1 MLVALLVMIIR
12 KMIKNKWLELSLL
25 LGLVLSVALISSMPI
40 YTESILQR
48 MLVSDLY
55 NHQQESDEY
64 SGLYSTAIQFPE
76 GFNMQERSELIAAAD
91 EYIEKTVAPGLS
103 LPIDYYV
110 VERATDSFILSS
122 ANPDIVD
129 PSYRKSGTVASMT
142 RLEEHIE
149 LIDGRLPAKEAV
161 DGIYEVIVTEAA
173 MDHFEMVLG
182 YELLVNIRNFSSDIV
197 VKPVGIFRPAEGHDL
212 YFNKNRMSA
221 FETRLFID
229 SDIFDKVFIHER
241 KVPIRS
247 SYWQFSLDYS
257 NMSLSDVVSFV
268 NTGRNHQI
276 FTSERFESYVHNAPM
291 LKVLDPYLERE
302 KRLRTMLWSLNVPV
316 IIMLSFYLFMVSNL
330 IINRQKTEI
339 SVLRSRGASRL
350 QIMFMFALEGM
361 LLGAIAFFTGPHLG
375 ALLTRMLGAS
385 SGFLEF
391 VQRAPLIV
399 KMTPESYQ
407 YALITVICSII
418 MTLIP
423 AFIATRETIVGHKR
437 KMARASNK
445 SFWHKYYIDII
456 LIASSIYGLNNFY
469 RTLED
474 MKMMGIDALNF
485 RIDPLLFLIPALFIL
500 GLGLFILRI
509 YPWLVALLYWIGRKW
524 WSATMYSSLIQV
536 SRSSTQYQYIM
547 IFLTMT
553 IATGL
558 FSASAARTLNKNM
571 EDQIMYAAGSDVVM
585 EVRWQSDAP
594 VSSAPPEPGQGGSQ
608 SDSSSNTNR
617 VVRYTEPPF
626 SLVSDLPGVEH
637 AAKVFI
643 KDEVR
648 YSTLIENGTAKL
660 MAIDT
665 DDFGKTAWFKQGLL
679 GQHHINS
686 YLNLIA
692 EDPTAV
698 LISRSLAEEKGVE
711 KGDVIQIGWPGIPEK
726 PFVVYEVIDY
736 FPTFNPN
743 PDLSTSQGGQ
753 APLPKLIV
761 AHLDRVQNQLA
772 LEPYQVWL
780 KLAEDASRQE
790 IIDVLEERR
799 VPIIELHDTLAD
811 ITKEKNDPFQLA
823 VNGVM
828 TLGFIISVVIS
839 FFGFLLYW
847 ILSLISRI
855 LQLGIYRAMGV
866 SFRQIIVMLTS
877 EQVLTSGAAIVIG
890 IITGNL
896 TSRFFVPLF
905 QMAFNPAQQ
914 VPPFEVAMLASDAIR
929 LYSIV
934 SIMVVLGLLILSFMT
949 SRIKLHQAVKLG
961 ED

>member
-1 MLVALLVMIIR
+1 MALLVMIIR

-55 NHQQESDEY
+55 NHQQESEEY
-64 SGLYSTAIQFPE
+64 SGLYSTAVHFPE
-76 GFNMQERSELIAAAD
+76 GFNMGERDELVALSD
-91 EYIEKTVAPGLS
+91 DYIEKVVAPGLS

-110 VERATDSFILSS
+110 VERSTDSFILSS
-122 ANPDIVD
+122 ANPDIVPPD
-129 PSYRKSGTVASMT
+129 FRESGTVASMT
-142 RLEEHIE
+142 NLDQHIE
-149 LIDGRLPAKEAV
+149 LIDGRLPSKEPV
-161 DGIYEVIVTEAA
+161 DGIYEALVTEQA
-173 MDHFEMVLG
+173 MDYFGMVLG
-182 YELLVNIRNFSSDIV
+182 YELKVNIRNFKSDIV
-197 VKPVGIFRPAEGHDL
+197 IKPVGIFRPAEGHDL
-212 YFNKNRMSA
+212 YFNKNRMGA
-221 FETRLFID
+221 FESRFFIQ
-229 SDIFDKVFIHER
+229 SELFDKAFIQER
-241 KVPIRS
+241 KAPVRS

-257 NMSLSDVVSFV
+257 SMTLSDVVSFV
-268 NTGRNHQI
+268 NTGRNHEI
-276 FTSERFESYVHNAPM
+276 FLSNHFDTYVTNAPM

-350 QIMFMFALEGM
+350 QIMFMFALEGI
-361 LLGAIAFFTGPHLG
+361 LLGAIAFFVGPHLG

-407 YALITVICSII
+407 YAFITVICSIV

-456 LIASSIYGLNNFY
+456 LIASSIYGLSNFY

-474 MKMMGIDALNF
+474 MQMMGLDALHF

-558 FSASAARTLNKNM
+558 FSASAARTLNQNM
-571 EDQIMYAAGSDVVM
+571 EEQIMYAAGADIVM
-585 EVRWQSDAP
+585 EVRWRSDAP
-594 VSSAPPEPGQGGSQ
+594 PTSAPPQPGQGGG
-608 SDSSSNTNR
+608 SSEDTSSANR
-617 VVRYTEPPF
+617 IVRYTEPPF

-637 AAKVFI
+637 AAKVFV
-643 KDEVR
+643 KDEVQF
-648 YSTLIENGTAKL
+648 STNIEKGQAQL

-665 DDFGKTAWFKQGLL
+665 DDFGKTAWFKHGLL

-698 LISRSLAEEKGVE
+698 LISRSLADEKGVVQ
-711 KGDVIQIGWPGIPEK
+711 GDVINIGWPGIPEK
-726 PFVVYEVIDY
+726 PFVVYEIIDY

-743 PDLSTSQGGQ
+743 PDISASGGQ
-753 APLPKLIV
+753 PALPKLIV

-772 LEPYQVWL
+772 LEPYHVWL
-780 KLAEDASRQE
+780 KLAEDASREE
-790 IIDVLEERR
+790 IFEVLEERR
-799 VPIIELHDTLAD
+799 VPITNLNDTIAD
-811 ITKEKNDPFQLA
+811 ITKGKNDPFQLA

-890 IITGNL
+890 IVTGNL
-896 TSRFFVPLF
+896 TSRYFVPLF

-914 VPPFEVAMLASDAIR
+914 VPPFEVAMQASDALR

>member
-64 SGLYSTAIQFPE
+64 SGLYSTAVHFPE
-76 GFNMQERSELIAAAD
+76 GFNMGERDRLIALND

-103 LPIDYYV
+103 LPIEYFV
-110 VERATDSFILSS
+110 VERSTDSFILSS
-122 ANPDIVD
+122 GNPDIVD
-129 PSYRKSGTVASMT
+129 PSFRESGTVASMT
-142 RLEEHIE
+142 RLEEHID
-149 LIDGRLPAKEAV
+149 LIDGRLPSKEVV
-161 DGIYEVIVTEAA
+161 DGIYEALVTEAA
-173 MDHFEMVLG
+173 MDYYDMVLG
-182 YELLVNIRNFSSDIV
+182 YELKVNIRNFTSDIIIR
-197 VKPVGIFRPAEGHDL
+197 PVGIFRPAEGHDL
-212 YFNKNRMSA
+212 YFNKNRMAA
-221 FETRLFID
+221 FESRFFID
-229 SDIFDKVFIHER
+229 SELFDKAFIQER
-241 KVPIRS
+241 KAPVRS

-257 NMSLSDVVSFV
+257 NMNLSDVVSFV
-268 NTGRNHQI
+268 NTGRNHEI
-276 FTSERFESYVHNAPM
+276 FLSSNFDTYVNNAPM

-350 QIMFMFALEGM
+350 QVMLMFALEGVI
-361 LLGAIAFFTGPHLG
+361 LGAIAFFTGPYLG

-407 YALITVICSII
+407 YAFITVICSIV

-423 AFIATRETIVGHKR
+423 AFIATRETIVGHKQ
-437 KMARASNK
+437 KMARTSDK
-445 SFWHKYYIDII
+445 SFWHKYYIDIV
-456 LIASSIYGLNNFY
+456 LIASSIYGLSNFY
-469 RTLED
+469 RNMED
-474 MKMMGIDALNF
+474 MQSMGLDALHF

-509 YPWLVALLYWIGRKW
+509 YPWLVALIYWIGRKW

-558 FSASAARTLNKNM
+558 FSASAARTLNQNM
-571 EDQIMYAAGSDVVM
+571 EEQIMYAAGSDVVM
-585 EVRWQSDAP
+585 EIRWQSDAP
-594 VSSAPPEPGQGGSQ
+594 PTSAPPEPGQGESQ
-608 SDSSSNTNR
+608 SEPTTNR

-637 AAKVFI
+637 AAKVFM
-643 KDEVR
+643 KDEVQF
-648 YSTLIENGTAKL
+648 STLIEKGTAQL

-665 DDFGKTAWFKQGLL
+665 DDFGNTAWFKHGLL
-679 GQHHINS
+679 GTHHINS

-698 LISRSLAEEKGVE
+698 LISRSLANEKGVE
-711 KGDVIQIGWPGIPEK
+711 QGDVINIGWPGIPEK

-743 PDLSTSQGGQ
+743 PDASASGGQ
-753 APLPKLIV
+753 PQLPMLIV

-780 KLAEDASRQE
+780 KLAEDASREE
-790 IIDVLEERR
+790 IVEVLEERR
-799 VPIIELHDTLAD
+799 IPVTELHDTLAD
-811 ITKEKNDPFQLA
+811 ITKERNDPFQLA

-866 SFRQIIVMLTS
+866 SFKQIIVMLTS

-890 IITGNL
+890 VITGNL
-896 TSRFFVPLF
+896 TSKYFVPLF

-914 VPPFEVAMLASDAIR
+914 VPPFEVAMQASDAFR